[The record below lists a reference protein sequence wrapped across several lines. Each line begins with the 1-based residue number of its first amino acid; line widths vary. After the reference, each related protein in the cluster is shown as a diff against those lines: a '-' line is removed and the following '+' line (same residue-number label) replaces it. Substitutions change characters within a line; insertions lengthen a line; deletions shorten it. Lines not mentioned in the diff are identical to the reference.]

1 MLDLC
6 SGAGINT
13 VYLAGKGFE
22 VTAKDISQRA
32 VEYAREKARD
42 AKVKISFM
50 IQSIVDLSFGDE
62 GLISFLTWAAFTT

>member
-32 VEYAREKARD
+32 VEYAGEKARD
-42 AKVKISFM
+42 AKVKL
-50 IQSIVDLSFGDE
+50 VL
-62 GLISFLTWAAFTT
+62 